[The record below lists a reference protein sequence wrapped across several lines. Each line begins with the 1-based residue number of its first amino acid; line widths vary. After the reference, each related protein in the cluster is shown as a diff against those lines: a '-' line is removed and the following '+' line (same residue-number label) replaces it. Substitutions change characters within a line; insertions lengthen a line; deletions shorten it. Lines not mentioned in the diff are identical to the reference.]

1 MKVWMIRHGESETN
15 RDGLW
20 TGWLDAPLTE
30 KGREDAASAAKL
42 FANVQFDKVYSS
54 DLLRARTTAEIA
66 IPGCTYETTP
76 LLREINVGNIAGKPL
91 GIVASREGISWNKD
105 GYVQFGGESRQQF
118 ADRIGAFMKRLETG
132 DYENVAVFSHAGVVR
147 MFLDLVLGIDV
158 PRKNMYCGNCTVA
171 IFEFNSSGWRLHSWI
186 NL

>member
-1 MKVWMIRHGESETN
+1 MVRHGESETN

-30 KGREDAASAAKL
+30 KGRADAASASKL
-42 FANVQFDKVYSS
+42 LADLPFDKIYAS

-105 GYVQFGGESRQQF
+105 GYVQFGGESRSQF
-118 ADRIGAFMKRLETG
+118 AQRIGAFMKQLETE
-132 DYENVAVFSHAGVVR
+132 DYENVVVFSHAGVIR
-147 MFLDLVLGIDV
+147 TFLDLVLGIDV
-158 PRKNMYCGNCTVA
+158 PRKNMFCGNCAVA
-171 IFEFNSSGWRLHSWI
+171 VFEFHNSHWRLHSWI
-186 NL
+186 NLNA